1 MERFLFA
8 NWPFPAAV
16 AVLFGVVCLRA
27 GATYALGRGVRHGAR
42 GTRLRRMVDSPAYR
56 RAERLVARWGALAVV
71 ACFLTVGVQTMINLV
86 AGATRMPLRRYLP
99 ALALG
104 GLVWAV
110 IYATLG
116 SVTWTAF
123 WLLYQRSPV
132 IAVVLLA
139 ALVAGLVIFIVMQVR
154 GGRRAQLMAS
164 ASSSAG
170 RGNG

>member
-1 MERFLFA
+1 MDRFLFA
-8 NWPFPAAV
+8 DWPFPAAV
-16 AVLFGVVCLRA
+16 AVLFAIVCLRA
-27 GATYALGRGVRHGAR
+27 GATYALGRGVRRGAR
-42 GTRLRRMVDSPAYR
+42 STRLRRLVDSPAYQ

-99 ALALG
+99 ALGLG

-116 SVTWTAF
+116 SVTWMAF

-132 IAVVLLA
+132 LAIVVLAVLVA
-139 ALVAGLVIFIVMQVR
+139 ALVIFVVAQVR
-154 GGRRAQLMAS
+154 GRGTQVMAS
-164 ASSSAG
+164 ANSSAG